1 MSLTKELPLSSFLL
15 DSELLECG
23 APTWNME
30 WLVWVMYSIQ
40 TENSNKLDDMID

>member
-15 DSELLECG
+15 DSELLELWCS
-23 APTWNME
+23 NME
-30 WLVWVMYSIQ
+30 WLVWVMFSIQ